1 LPLTGLIGGV
11 GKIADMFWLWKVF
24 GAVIWTIA
32 VISPFPLHR
41 IPHFFPGRKAAFK
54 HHYLRR
60 NLL

>member
-1 LPLTGLIGGV
+1 MDTGSLQRLD
-11 GKIADMFWLWKVF
+11 KFLR
-24 GAVIWTIA
+24 IA